1 MNILSFTK
9 KEAEKLQEAVDKLN
23 EQQKRYYELGYND
36 GLAQGWRMGTR
47 LMYVVI
53 AAIIFVVWLVFNSP
67 LRITTT

>member
-1 MNILSFTK
+1 MNILAFTP

>member
-9 KEAEKLQEAVDKLN
+9 KEAEILQKHVDKLN

-53 AAIIFVVWLVFNSP
+53 AAIIFAVWLVFNSP
-67 LRITTT
+67 LTIATT